1 MLVSCLHQTFQSC
14 VLLNWFESLSI
25 IQFKCGLFFSFRHNA
40 HSSEKRL
47 PLPQKGCTGLGDER
61 PGFPFT
67 GLVKVLAT
75 PWSPCSSGFPSQMG
89 RGTSVLSVSQRLSPR
104 SKGQIANT
112 VHGRGRLGGRVCPLV
127 GEDLQRAIGTWNAG
141 RRRAADGLAGEQG
154 HSLFLFCQDQ
164 FSLRKQPTWVTLHV
178 LRPCSHTAVYCEE
191 INI

>member
-25 IQFKCGLFFSFRHNA
+25 IQFKCGFFFSLDTMHTALRNDFLSLRKA
-40 HSSEKRL
+40 AQTLEMK
-47 PLPQKGCTGLGDER
+47 GLG
-61 PGFPFT
+61 FPLT

-141 RRRAADGLAGEQG
+141 RRAADGLAGEQG